1 MTKASAFWRLFPAF
15 LFTFLGL
22 AWCFFWRFDPGLFAI
37 AICIAALAS
46 SWLIVTTVEVAKTMT
61 ISAAPLPAEGVSTSP
76 VAGSAS

>member
-1 MTKASAFWRLFPAF
+1 MTKASAFWRLFPAS
-15 LFTFLGL
+15 LFTVLGL
-22 AWCFFWRFDPGLFAI
+22 VWCYAWQFDPVLT
-37 AICIAALAS
+37 ALAVCVTAFAS